1 MDRLDAMEAFVVA
14 VDHGS
19 LSSASRALGRSIAAI
34 SRAIT
39 ALEARLGVRLLRRS
53 TRALKLTDAGV
64 RYIEVCRQVLG
75 ELSEAETVASSVLA
89 FPQGLLTVTAPVMFG
104 ALHVRPVVDSY
115 LAAHPQV
122 RARLLLLD
130 RVVNVVDEGVDVA
143 VRIAHLPDS
152 ALVATSVGFVRRVVC
167 ASPKYIARHG
177 RPSEPR
183 AIAAHRCIGFT
194 ALTPTETWTFGAGP
208 EAGRA
213 KFVKVD
219 PVLTVNSAQAAIGSA
234 IDGHGV
240 TCALSYQ
247 VADAI
252 RAGELVAI
260 LTEYEPEPWPVHLV
274 HPARSSASAKV
285 RAFVEMA
292 TPPLRAA
299 LGQPE
304 LRRAKKR

>member
-177 RPSEPR
+177 SRPRGRSCQVRQGGPR
-183 AIAAHRCIGFT
+183 LDREQRPGRDW
-194 ALTPTETWTFGAGP
+194 LGDRRTWRHMCTLVP
-208 EAGRA
+208 GRGR
-213 KFVKVD
+213 D
-219 PVLTVNSAQAAIGSA
+219 PG
-234 IDGHGV
+234 
-240 TCALSYQ
+240 
-247 VADAI
+247 
-252 RAGELVAI
+252 R
-260 LTEYEPEPWPVHLV
+260 
-274 HPARSSASAKV
+274 
-285 RAFVEMA
+285 
-292 TPPLRAA
+292 
-299 LGQPE
+299 
-304 LRRAKKR
+304 